1 MKYNPLDKLF
11 RSVIP
16 VAYDDSISYY
26 EMVSKV
32 IEVMQQYIE
41 TSSIT
46 YADPFQWNIT
56 SQYARN
62 TLVIDPETGTAYLSL
77 QPVPQGIQITNT
89 DYWTPVF
96 TLQNFVEPLKKA
108 ISDFPQQEIGQGA
121 TQEIPQGT
129 VFWAGDTLCYA
140 SQTIPIGTLVIP
152 GSNCQATTV
161 EELIN
166 SIFSSA
172 YAVYNSATTAIELG
186 WVRQQPSQ
194 IVSGDV
200 HTYTRSNE
208 TITIT
213 GRA

>member
-1 MKYNPLDKLF
+1 MANFIFPFTNLHELNLDWLVQTVKQLETKLTQF
-11 RSVIP
+11 
-16 VAYDDSISYY
+16 VALNTI
-26 EMVSKV
+26 K
-32 IEVMQQYIE
+32 
-41 TSSIT
+41 
-46 YADPFQWNIT
+46 YADPFQWDIT
-56 SQYARN
+56 RQYAQN
-62 TLVIDPETGTAYLSL
+62 TLVIDPQDGTAYLSI
-77 QPVPQGIQITNT
+77 QPVPQGVQITNT

-96 TLQNFVEPLKKA
+96 TLQNFTESIKKA
-108 ISDFPQQEIGQGA
+108 VSDFPQQEIGQGA

-129 VFWAGDTLCYA
+129 VFWAGDILCYA

-152 GSNCQATTV
+152 GSNCRATTV
-161 EELIN
+161 DELIN

>member
-1 MKYNPLDKLF
+1 MPNFWPWTNLHELNLDW
-11 RSVIP
+11 VIQ
-16 VAYDDSISYY
+16 SIKDQ
-26 EMVSKV
+26 ETRLTNFVSLN
-32 IEVMQQYIE
+32 
-41 TSSIT
+41 SIK

-56 SQYARN
+56 SQYAQN
-62 TLVIDPETGTAYLSL
+62 TLVIDPEDGTAYLSV
-77 QPVPQGIQITNT
+77 QPVPSGVQITNT

-96 TLQNFVEPLKKA
+96 TLQNFTEALKKA
-108 ISDFPQQEIGQGA
+108 ISDFPQQGIGQGA

-140 SQTIPIGTLVIP
+140 GQTIPVGTLVIP
-152 GSNCQATTV
+152 GSNCQVTTV
-161 EELIN
+161 DELIN